1 MSTQKTITNF
11 LNFTEAELSEL
22 ASTVIHNCTGNAN
35 FNFTGNSMAN
45 LTGASGDF
53 NDTLGAVPTG
63 GPQAVTVK
71 DIAKK
76 VLTDAL
82 HVVAL
87 QVNLQAEGDVAKL
100 QSSGIPL
107 VQKGTAQVMT
117 VPTGLQ
123 VQLTDVSGSVNISVD
138 VPAVTDHG
146 TLFAYTLAAN
156 APANANDW
164 KHKHANGH
172 SLTIGG
178 LAAGSNY
185 QFAAAYK
192 GRDEDDLIWCP
203 AITKMVV

>member
-1 MSTQKTITNF
+1 MTTQKTITNF
-11 LNFTEAELSEL
+11 THFSEANLSEL
-22 ASTVIHNCTGNAN
+22 AATVIQNCTGNAN
-35 FNFTGNSMAN
+35 FTFTGNALADVTAAAADFNTKMAN
-45 LTGASGDF
+45 VT
-53 NDTLGAVPTG
+53 TG
-63 GPQAVTVK
+63 GPTAVTVK

-87 QVNLQAEGDVAKL
+87 QVNLQANNDVAKL

-107 VQKGTAQVMT
+107 VQHGTAQVMP

-138 VPAVTDHG
+138 VPAVSHHG
-146 TLFAYTLAAN
+146 TLFAYTPAAN
-156 APANANDW
+156 APASANDW
-164 KHKHANGH
+164 KHKHGNGH
-172 SLTIGG
+172 SFTLSGLT
-178 LAAGSNY
+178 AGSTY